1 MIFTH
6 FLLLEMPHDSKLNFD
21 PYRHY
26 PNVSRDAITRD
37 VPPEYR
43 RQILTLLNDLPTE
56 SLVTNL
62 IHSQRDSVG
71 RMGFHQ
77 PVCSKPWEWI
87 ENIGEPSDSREWG
100 REEKIRDRTAH
111 LIKNASSIPLE
122 NFGARHTGDTVRTL
136 ASEHLSKLES
146 YSRGFEDGLSESVFI
161 RDWRETRLEL
171 ESELSSDNLVQFRHE
186 VEPKTLVAK
195 ASDAT
200 KNSMETDIVS
210 QASSSTIQPTQQSPI
225 QGRFSNPSVLDQDAT
240 SETSSIFQRSGK
252 RKASTT
258 SSDDEMELIEGEII
272 PKATAKKQKISRVGK
287 PRKTK

>member
-1 MIFTH
+1 MISAQ
-6 FLLLEMPHDSKLNFD
+6 FLLLEMPHDPKLNFD
-21 PYRHY
+21 PYRYY

-43 RQILTLLNDLPTE
+43 KQILTLLNELPTE

-62 IHSQRDSVG
+62 IHSQRDSAG

-77 PVCSKPWEWI
+77 PVCNKPWEWI

-136 ASEHLSKLES
+136 ASEHLSRLES
-146 YSRGFEDGLSESVFI
+146 YSRGFEDGLSETVFI

-171 ESELSSDNLVQFRHE
+171 ESELSPDNLVQFKHE
-186 VEPKTLVAK
+186 VEPKVLVGK
-195 ASDAT
+195 ALDAAQ
-200 KNSMETDIVS
+200 NSMETDAVS
-210 QASSSTIQPTQQSPI
+210 KASSSTKQQTQQSPI
-225 QGRFSNPSVLDQDAT
+225 QGKFSNPSVLDQDAT
-240 SETSSIFQRSGK
+240 SEASSIFQRSGK

-258 SSDDEMELIEGEII
+258 SSDDEMELIEGEVI
-272 PKATAKKQKISRVGK
+272 PNANAKKQKTSRVGK
-287 PRKTK
+287 ARKK